1 MEIRGKK
8 LHHVGSLFFNL
19 DTLHKIEESMLKV
32 NIMVIITNSSIIM
45 VIITTS
51 IYLLDDNHIQVSKDK
66 DKKLLN
72 YEKIRTVRKNILDF
86 PFAFIKALMDVCTR
100 WERER
105 LEQQCCIA
113 RRTMD

>member
-51 IYLLDDNHIQVSKDK
+51 ISLLHDNHVQVSKDK

-72 YEKIRTVRKNILDF
+72 YEKIRTVRKIF
-86 PFAFIKALMDVCTR
+86 
-100 WERER
+100 
-105 LEQQCCIA
+105 
-113 RRTMD
+113 

>member
-1 MEIRGKK
+1 MIIVMLMIMMIANRTKTGLNIKKVEIRGKK

-51 IYLLDDNHIQVSKDK
+51 IYLLDDNHIS
-66 DKKLLN
+66 
-72 YEKIRTVRKNILDF
+72 R
-86 PFAFIKALMDVCTR
+86 
-100 WERER
+100 
-105 LEQQCCIA
+105 
-113 RRTMD
+113 

>member
-32 NIMVIITNSSIIM
+32 NIMVIITTSSISMVIMTSSSIIMVAITNSSIIM
-45 VIITTS
+45 VIITTN

-72 YEKIRTVRKNILDF
+72 YEKIRTVRKIF
-86 PFAFIKALMDVCTR
+86 
-100 WERER
+100 
-105 LEQQCCIA
+105 
-113 RRTMD
+113 